1 MRGLRTLFLAIVSFC
16 CNQPSISRN
25 SVFAAVPS
33 QATSEGAGEFVVLT
47 RWDVGK
53 ERLFCAVWENSRRD
67 PAAPPERAL
76 VIYVGRHGAREEL
89 FRYAAMDV
97 PLAAFPTA
105 ESNGNLVTVWV
116 GGSALHVVV
125 FHYANGSVQQVLEAG
140 SRSFPELVLPA
151 EGGEPAIITSDGSYR
166 FDPLTRTTRW
176 EWTRSSV
183 FQWDGAR
190 YCEMTTDFAG
200 RLSSLSPLRSPNQG
214 QRDNRNEVNAP
225 R

>member
-1 MRGLRTLFLAIVSFC
+1 MRGLRTLFLAIVSLFC
-16 CNQPSISRN
+16 HQRSIN
-25 SVFAAVPS
+25 GNPAFAEVPGQANS
-33 QATSEGAGEFVVLT
+33 QAAGEIAVLT

-53 ERLFCAVWENSRRD
+53 ERVFCVVLDNERRN
-67 PAAPPERAL
+67 PAEPPERVL
-76 VIYVGRHGAREEL
+76 IIYVERHGGREEL
-89 FRYAAMDV
+89 FRYATMDV

-116 GGSALHVVV
+116 GGSALRVVV
-125 FHYANGSVQQVLEAG
+125 FHYANGKVQQVLEAG

-176 EWTRSSV
+176 EWTRSIV
-183 FQWDGAR
+183 FRWDGAR
-190 YCEMTTDFAG
+190 YCETTTGFAD
-200 RLSSLSPLRSPNQG
+200 RLSPLSSLAVLNRG
-214 QRDNRNEVNAP
+214 CVDNRNQVNAP